1 MIYRLLTILILTTNI
16 IFGQENIIG
25 SWIKVDAKY
34 VSGKPLEL
42 NHALNQSYLR
52 IDFQT
57 NGTAFKTTVPLD
69 NGYLFDYTFKKDRLI
84 IGFINYYVD
93 YISTDSLVITEEGV
107 NGIESSSIRFYF
119 IPEKTYQ
126 DRLPLTNDFL
136 QIVSADTIFIESEK
150 IRAYFIKDLSFSD
163 FLRINIP
170 EYNNV
175 QSSNNFFIATFL
187 INSKGAI
194 DSIKI
199 HKGINSKFDKQFFRA
214 VEKSSIYWR
223 PAEYNGRS
231 ITVLHTETFK
241 FISNAIFEQIYY
253 NYQSGIL
260 EMQKGDFQSAIDFF
274 NKCLEANSNEVDVL
288 YNRGLCF
295 YKLNQFE
302 KACEDWKKIK
312 GLNSNTANKLIEQ
325 FCK

>member
-1 MIYRLLTILILTTNI
+1 MRYRLLTVFFLTSNI
-16 IFGQENIIG
+16 IFGQGNIIG
-25 SWIKVDAKY
+25 SWVKVDAKY

-52 IDFQT
+52 IDFQN
-57 NGTAFKTTVPLD
+57 NGKAFKTTIPLD
-69 NGYLFDYTFKKDRLI
+69 KGYIFDYTFKRNQLI
-84 IGFINYYVD
+84 IGFINYSVD

-107 NGIESSSIRFYF
+107 NGIESSLIRLYF

-126 DRLPLTNDFL
+126 DRLPLTNNLL
-136 QIVSADTIFIESEK
+136 QIVASDTIFIESEK
-150 IRAYFIKDLSFSD
+150 IRAYFIKDLTFSD

-175 QSSNNFFIATFL
+175 QSSNNFFMATFL
-187 INSKGAI
+187 INSDGTI

-199 HKGINSKFDKQFFRA
+199 QKGINSKFDKQFIKA

-223 PAEYNGRS
+223 PAKYNGRYVP
-231 ITVLHTETFK
+231 VLHTETFK

-253 NYQSGIL
+253 NYQSGIF

-274 NKCLEANSNEVDVL
+274 DKCLEANSNDIDVL

-295 YKLNQFE
+295 YKLNILE
-302 KACEDWKKIK
+302 KACKDWNKIK
-312 GLNSNTANKLIEQ
+312 ELRSNKADKLIDQ
-325 FCK
+325 FCN